1 MAKGLPVVATAV
13 NGIPEALGD
22 AGCLLAGRERAQAL
36 FREAPMVERYLR
48 VIQRALASADE

>member
-36 FREAPMVERYLR
+36 FREAMVERDLR
-48 VIQRALASADE
+48 VIQRAPALAR